1 MNKFRMWI
9 PTRPQFFFV
18 FAKIGIPLEG
28 FKGLI
33 GMRGPQKFSIHRS
46 YGHDRLPTAH
56 TCFNQL
62 DLPDYPNEET
72 LKKKLIQAVR
82 EAHEGFG
89 FV

>member
-1 MNKFRMWI
+1 
-9 PTRPQFFFV
+9 V
-18 FAKIGIPLEG
+18 PLEG

-33 GMRGPQKFSIHRS
+33 GMRGPQKFSIHRA
-46 YGHDRLPTAH
+46 YGEERLPTAH

-62 DLPDYPNEET
+62 DVPDYPSEEV
-72 LKKKLIQAVR
+72 LQRKLLQAIC